1 MTLWVNPLV
10 QAELQR
16 IAEQEGLSVSKTGSA
31 FLEQALQHNID
42 KMHYSPLL
50 QPIIENS
57 IRKEQ
62 NSLASR
68 LVWLLVRL
76 AFDTGQSRA
85 LLTNILGRQPGITQ
99 ELLKE
104 ILQQTQN
111 TARANIMRRSPQLA
125 DLIKA
130 VEDWMTEDLA
140 QNGEARPPPNGN
152 TQGDLYQK

>member
-31 FLEQALQHNID
+31 FLEQALQQRVE
-42 KMHYSPLL
+42 MRYSPLL
-50 QPIIENS
+50 RPIIKNA
-57 IRKEQ
+57 IAKEMRF
-62 NSLASR
+62 LASR
-68 LVWLLVRL
+68 LAWLLVRV
-76 AFDTGQSRA
+76 AFDTGQTRA
-85 LLTNILGRQPGITQ
+85 LVTNVLGRQPGITQ

-111 TARANIMRRSPQLA
+111 TARTNIMRRSPQLA

-140 QNGEARPPPNGN
+140 QNGEERPPANGN